1 MRPRVFF
8 TKKFFT
14 AFAFFSALSGIIVWA
29 GNVEISMAW
38 PLPLS
43 AVGLAGIFAGIRKR
57 SRFTADFVIPSV
69 AFLMLSVFFC
79 LFSFGIIS
87 MRLKDFLVAYWPIAL
102 LSALVLS
109 FLALLYSRRD
119 SRSEGEPNKVF
130 KK

>member
-1 MRPRVFF
+1 M
-8 TKKFFT
+8 KFFS
-14 AFAFFSALSGIIVWA
+14 AFAFFSAIFGLIVWI
-29 GNVEISMAW
+29 GNVKIAMAW

-57 SRFTADFVIPSV
+57 SRISADFIIPSV

-109 FLALLYSRRD
+109 FIALLYSRRD
-119 SRSEGEPNKVF
+119 SLRGSEPNKVF